1 MLKDKSIVDFLA
13 ATASSEPVPG
23 GGSIAALSGSLAA
36 ALGEMVGRLTT
47 GKEKYVAVEEE
58 MLGLMEAFKAHQTA
72 FVDFIDEDAASFD
85 GVMQAF
91 KMPKASEE
99 EKKARSEAIQLGM
112 KTAAAVPMAVAT
124 RCLEMMSPI
133 DAIVTRGNANA
144 VTDGAV
150 AAMMCRTAG
159 LSALL
164 NVRINLAA
172 IKDEDFVSSMT
183 LDCNALESRLIQQEQ
198 EILKKV
204 RL

>member
-47 GKEKYVAVEEE
+47 GKEKYLEVEKE
-58 MLGLMEAFKAHQTA
+58 MLGLMEDFRAHQTA

-91 KMPKASEE
+91 KMPKATEE

-112 KTAAAVPMAVAT
+112 KTAATVPMAVAT

-133 DAIVTRGNANA
+133 EAIVTRGNANA

-164 NVRINLAA
+164 NVRINLSA
-172 IKDEDFVSSMT
+172 IKDDDFVRTMT

>member
-1 MLKDKSIVDFLA
+1 
-13 ATASSEPVPG
+13 
-23 GGSIAALSGSLAA
+23 
-36 ALGEMVGRLTT
+36 
-47 GKEKYVAVEEE
+47 
-58 MLGLMEAFKAHQTA
+58 
-72 FVDFIDEDAASFD
+72 
-85 GVMQAF
+85 
-91 KMPKASEE
+91 
-99 EKKARSEAIQLGM
+99 
-112 KTAAAVPMAVAT
+112 MAVAT